1 MRHFRPH
8 QVRSGSWSTV
18 GPGSVSG
25 IIEAQVVTVTAG
37 EQRLPDC
44 STSWAWGSQL
54 QQHSLGHS
62 DGGAGVVGEAIH
74 MHR

>member
-8 QVRSGSWSTV
+8 QVRGGSWSTV

-25 IIEAQVVTVTAG
+25 IIEAQAVTVTAG
-37 EQRLPDC
+37 
-44 STSWAWGSQL
+44 TSWAWGSQP

-74 MHR
+74 MRR